1 MLKKLINE
9 LSETGIIE
17 SIGDAISIQD
27 TNFKIIYQNKVTKD
41 MWGDQV
47 GEYCYKAYHD
57 RDHVCEK
64 CQIAMSFSDG
74 KSHRVEQSVT
84 KDKKIIYSENVAS
97 PLRDSTGK
105 IIAAIEAVRDITERK
120 RAENMLRSIA
130 AKISVKTGE
139 EYFRLLTEFI
149 SKELG
154 TEYALVGELDTDDNK
169 IKTIAVYDNG
179 KIANNIEYD
188 LAGSPCD
195 NVIGKKAVVYT
206 LGIQELFPEDKLLVD
221 MGAESYAAIPLFA
234 SDRKPLGI
242 IAALG
247 CSPIKK
253 EDKDRSISLLQI
265 FSVRASAELER
276 KKSEEALKSARN
288 DLEIRVQE
296 RTSELLTANK
306 ELEESNTALKVLL
319 RQRGNDKEEFEENI
333 LANIKHLI
341 LPYIEKLKK
350 NKPMSD
356 ELAILNLIGT
366 NLKEI
371 VSPFSSKLSFKY
383 LDLTP
388 KEILIANLIKDGKQD
403 KDIADILHISL
414 ETVKSH
420 RQNIRK
426 KLGIYGKRTNL
437 RTKLSSLID

>member
-1 MLKKLINE
+1 
-9 LSETGIIE
+9 
-17 SIGDAISIQD
+17 
-27 TNFKIIYQNKVTKD
+27 
-41 MWGDQV
+41 
-47 GEYCYKAYHD
+47 
-57 RDHVCEK
+57 
-64 CQIAMSFSDG
+64 
-74 KSHRVEQSVT
+74 
-84 KDKKIIYSENVAS
+84 
-97 PLRDSTGK
+97 
-105 IIAAIEAVRDITERK
+105 
-120 RAENMLRSIA
+120 
-130 AKISVKTGE
+130 
-139 EYFRLLTEFI
+139 
-149 SKELG
+149 
-154 TEYALVGELDTDDNK
+154 
-169 IKTIAVYDNG
+169 
-179 KIANNIEYD
+179 
-188 LAGSPCD
+188 
-195 NVIGKKAVVYT
+195 
-206 LGIQELFPEDKLLVD
+206 